1 MSHSFTNIWIHLI
14 FSTKDKLPL
23 IDESFEQLLHKH
35 IKSKLINEYESHVEE
50 INGTNNHVHI
60 LFKQSPNFS
69 INDIVKN
76 LKGESSHWVNSS
88 NFINNKFA
96 WQTGYSS
103 FSISINKVGI
113 VKKYILNQKEHH
125 KTQSFKEEY
134 IQFLKENEVEYN
146 DDYLWT

>member
-23 IDESFEQLLHKH
+23 IDESFETQLYNH
-35 IKSKLINEYESHVEE
+35 IKSKLINEYDSYVEE
-50 INGTNNHVHI
+50 INGTNNHIHI
-60 LFKQSPNFS
+60 LFKQSPNFALK
-69 INDIVKN
+69 DIVKN
-76 LKGESSHWVNSS
+76 IKGESSHWVNGKNISV
-88 NFINNKFA
+88 NKFV

-125 KTQSFKEEY
+125 KKISFIDEMKR
-134 IQFLKENEVEYN
+134 FLKVYGF
-146 DDYLWT
+146 DDETVKTV